1 MIDFHLV
8 KQLDAFTLD
17 VAHTTDS
24 PFLILMGPS
33 GSGKTTL
40 LNLISGLTTPDRGY
54 LRLNGRLLYD
64 HDSGVSLPPRDRR
77 IGYIFQSLALF
88 PHMTVHQNVMFG
100 VRHRHRNE
108 LHSQIRERVA
118 KSDHRQNIHEQL
130 DFLKIAHLSSKY
142 PAELSGGER
151 QRVAIARALSS
162 EADILLMDEPFASLD
177 RANRDNAIQLL
188 LSVQTHYQKAMIL
201 VTHSPEE
208 ADAFP
213 GDHLEIL
220 SGKTVSLKRRI
231 SFLDESVNS

>member
-64 HDSGVSLPPRDRR
+64 HDSGISLPPRDRR

-100 VRHRHRNE
+100 VRHRHRSE

-151 QRVAIARALSS
+151 QRVAIARAFSS

-188 LSVQTHYQKAMIL
+188 LSVQAHYQKAMIL

-220 SGKTVSLKRRI
+220 SGKPVSLKRRI
-231 SFLDESVNS
+231 GFLDESVNS

>member
-1 MIDFHLV
+1 
-8 KQLDAFTLD
+8 
-17 VAHTTDS
+17 
-24 PFLILMGPS
+24 
-33 GSGKTTL
+33 
-40 LNLISGLTTPDRGY
+40 
-54 LRLNGRLLYD
+54 
-64 HDSGVSLPPRDRR
+64 
-77 IGYIFQSLALF
+77 
-88 PHMTVHQNVMFG
+88 MFG
-100 VRHRHRNE
+100 VRHRHRSE

-220 SGKTVSLKRRI
+220 SGKPVSLKRRI
-231 SFLDESVNS
+231 GFLDESVNS

>member
-64 HDSGVSLPPRDRR
+64 HDSGISLPPRDRR

-100 VRHRHRNE
+100 VRHRHRSE
-108 LHSQIRERVA
+108 PHSQIRERVA

-188 LSVQTHYQKAMIL
+188 LSVQAHYQKAMIL

-220 SGKTVSLKRRI
+220 SGKPVSLKRRI
-231 SFLDESVNS
+231 GFHDETVNS

>member
-8 KQLDAFTLD
+8 KHLDAFTLD
-17 VAHTTDS
+17 IAHTTDS

-64 HDSGVSLPPRDRR
+64 HNYGVSLPPRDRR

-100 VRHRHRNE
+100 VRHRHRSE

>member
-8 KQLDAFTLD
+8 KQLDAFTLE

-40 LNLISGLTTPDRGY
+40 LNLISGLTTPDAGY
-54 LRLNGRLLYD
+54 LRLNGRMLYD
-64 HDSGVSLPPRDRR
+64 CEAGISIPPRDRH

-88 PHMTVHQNVMFG
+88 PHMTVLQNVMFG
-100 VRHRHRNE
+100 ARHSCRGQRRNTAGDE
-108 LHSQIRERVA
+108 VEIR
-118 KSDHRQNIHEQL
+118 DHRQKIYEQL
-130 DFLKIAHLSSKY
+130 DFLRIAHLSSKY

-177 RANRDNAIQLL
+177 RTNRDNAIKLL
-188 LSVQTHYQKAMIL
+188 LSVHEHYQKAMIL

-220 SGKTVSLKRRI
+220 CGKTVSLKRRLD
-231 SFLDESVNS
+231 FLGENANT

>member
-8 KQLDAFTLD
+8 KQLNAFTLD
-17 VAHTTDS
+17 VAHTTES

-40 LNLISGLTTPDRGY
+40 LNLISGLTTPDKGY
-54 LRLNGRLLYD
+54 LRLNGRLLFD
-64 HDSGVSLPPRDRR
+64 HDAGVSLPPRDRR

-88 PHMTVHQNVMFG
+88 PHMTVLQNVMFG
-100 VRHRHRNE
+100 VRHRHRGE
-108 LHSQIRERVA
+108 LYSQIQERVMGR
-118 KSDHRQNIHEQL
+118 DHRQSIHEQL
-130 DFLKIAHLSSKY
+130 DFLKIEHLSSKY

-188 LSVQTHYQKAMIL
+188 LSVQSHYQKAIIL

-220 SGKTVSLKRRI
+220 CGKPVSLKRR
-231 SFLDESVNS
+231 SGFLDDSVNS

>member
-40 LNLISGLTTPDRGY
+40 LNLVSGLTTPDRGY

-64 HDSGVSLPPRDRR
+64 HDSGISLPPRDRR

-100 VRHRHRNE
+100 VRHRHRSE

>member
-64 HDSGVSLPPRDRR
+64 HDSGISLPPRDRR

-100 VRHRHRNE
+100 VQHRHRSE

-188 LSVQTHYQKAMIL
+188 LSVQAHYQKAMIL

-220 SGKTVSLKRRI
+220 SGKPVSLKRRI
-231 SFLDESVNS
+231 GFLDESVNS

>member
-1 MIDFHLV
+1 MIDFHLI
-8 KQLDAFTLD
+8 KKLDAFTLD

-40 LNLISGLTTPDRGY
+40 LNLISGLTTPDAGY

-64 HDSGVSLPPRDRR
+64 QTSGIFLPPRDRH

-88 PHMTVHQNVMFG
+88 PHMTVLQNVMFG
-100 VRHRHRNE
+100 VRQRHKAQPSDPVRDG
-108 LHSQIRERVA
+108 LRSR
-118 KSDHRQNIHEQL
+118 DHRQTVHEQL

-142 PAELSGGER
+142 PSELSGGER

-162 EADILLMDEPFASLD
+162 DADILLMDEPFASLD
-177 RANRDNAIQLL
+177 RANRDNAIKLL
-188 LSVQTHYQKAMIL
+188 LSVHEHYQKAMIL

-208 ADAFP
+208 AASFP

-220 SGKTVSLKRRI
+220 SGKPLSLKRRVV
-231 SFLDESVNS
+231 LHGETANS